1 MSWTPSAT
9 ARTASPAHG
18 AMSSSQRWGA
28 GLMPLSDR
36 GAELAQTA
44 EGVDAR
50 LVAVAPVDLDPVAPD
65 RCDAP
70 RVHVRG
76 HAGGVEAP
84 LAAPLID
91 AARAAAGEPEIPHR
105 EHALAAVAPGDR
117 ALGRALLA
125 DRRPREARLVGVGH
139 ARRM

>member
-36 GAELAQTA
+36 GAELAQAA

-50 LVAVAPVDLDPVAPD
+50 LVAVAPVDLVPVAPD
-65 RCDAP
+65 RRDAL
-70 RVHVRG
+70 RVHARRG
-76 HAGGVEAP
+76 PRGVEAP
-84 LAAPLID
+84 LAAPLVD
-91 AARAAAGEPEIPHR
+91 AARAAAGEPELPHR
-105 EHALAAVAPGDR
+105 EHALAAGAPGDR
-117 ALGRALLA
+117 ELA
-125 DRRPREARLVGVGH
+125 
-139 ARRM
+139 